1 MVLKTF
7 LTFVITSLH
16 LFIAEISDKGAKNG
30 DEKATQ
36 ADDKGDGGVSW
47 EHWGCGEWEMNWK
60 EDWCSVQKAGWV
72 WYIVPMFKLGIAE
85 GFYILE
91 WNFCILTIGT
101 EDKTP
106 TGELRAMGLLDF
118 DSEALFNLLVEDQ
131 IELLAL
137 EST

>member
-1 MVLKTF
+1 
-7 LTFVITSLH
+7 
-16 LFIAEISDKGAKNG
+16 
-30 DEKATQ
+30 
-36 ADDKGDGGVSW
+36 
-47 EHWGCGEWEMNWK
+47 
-60 EDWCSVQKAGWV
+60 
-72 WYIVPMFKLGIAE
+72 MFKLGIAE

-106 TGELRAMGLLDF
+106 TGDLRAMGLLDF